1 VGQTTRPFFVLL
13 VKGVDDVLRTL
24 AVSFAVAFILGP
36 VEPVVPQGGYV
47 HGLFV
52 GTQNGP
58 VELTAYAEVVTN
70 GQLRM
75 AKGSFENVPTLS
87 DVQRVLC
94 NLPNWE
100 PGAIF
105 VATQE
110 IFRNERAERREV
122 RFALRRLNISALELR
137 VEDVERKD
145 RLGDLARSVGASEQS
160 PAYVF
165 IVMTTNGLNR
175 FYPFRVGQD

>member
-1 VGQTTRPFFVLL
+1 M
-13 VKGVDDVLRTL
+13 LRTL
-24 AVSFAVAFILGP
+24 AMVVALSQAAL
-36 VEPVVPQGGYV
+36 VAQQRGYQPGV
-47 HGLFV
+47 FV
-52 GTQNGP
+52 GTQDGP
-58 VELTAYAEVVTN
+58 IELTAYAEAVTN

-75 AKGSFENVPTLS
+75 AKGSLENVPTLS

-105 VATQE
+105 VATRE
-110 IFRNERAERREV
+110 MFRDERAERREV

-137 VEDVERKD
+137 VEDLERKD
-145 RLGDLARSVGASEQS
+145 RLADLVRSVGASDTS

-175 FYPFRVGQD
+175 FYPFRVRME

>member
-1 VGQTTRPFFVLL
+1 M
-13 VKGVDDVLRTL
+13 LRTL
-24 AVSFAVAFILGP
+24 AASFAVAWVLAPTALVAQQSGYLPGVFIGTLEGP
-36 VEPVVPQGGYV
+36 I
-47 HGLFV
+47 
-52 GTQNGP
+52 
-58 VELTAYAEVVTN
+58 ELTAYAEVVTN

-75 AKGSFENVPTLS
+75 AKGSLENVPTLS

-110 IFRNERAERREV
+110 IFKDERAERREV

-137 VEDVERKD
+137 VEDIERKD
-145 RLGDLARSVGASEQS
+145 RLAELVRSVRASATS

-165 IVMTTNGLNR
+165 IVMTTNGLSR
-175 FYPFRVGQD
+175 FYPFRVRVE

>member
-1 VGQTTRPFFVLL
+1 M
-13 VKGVDDVLRTL
+13 LRTL
-24 AVSFAVAFILGP
+24 AMVVALSQAAL
-36 VEPVVPQGGYV
+36 VAQQRGYQPGV
-47 HGLFV
+47 FV
-52 GTQNGP
+52 GTQDGP
-58 VELTAYAEVVTN
+58 IELTAYAEAVTN

-75 AKGSFENVPTLS
+75 AKGSLENVPTLS

-110 IFRNERAERREV
+110 MFRDERAERREV
-122 RFALRRLNISALELR
+122 RFAMRRLNISALELR
-137 VEDVERKD
+137 VEDIEQKD
-145 RLGDLARSVGASEQS
+145 RLAEILRSVGASDRS

-175 FYPFRVGQD
+175 FYPFRVRLE

>member
-1 VGQTTRPFFVLL
+1 M
-13 VKGVDDVLRTL
+13 LRTL
-24 AVSFAVAFILGP
+24 ATSFAVAWILGP
-36 VEPVVPQGGYV
+36 AAPVVPQGGYV

-52 GTQNGP
+52 GTQHGP

-94 NLPNWE
+94 NLPNWD

-110 IFRNERAERREV
+110 IFRDERAERREV
-122 RFALRRLNISALELR
+122 RFAIRRLNISALELR
-137 VEDVERKD
+137 VEDIERQD
-145 RLGDLARSVGASEQS
+145 RLADLVRSVGASDRS

-175 FYPFRVGQD
+175 FYPFRIGPE